1 MGVKLPKDIPKHEIS
16 VADLKGGTYT
26 VDAHNIIYQF
36 LTSIRDRDTGEPFK
50 DSKGRITSHLSGL
63 FYRNINFMKNGLK
76 LIYVFDGKPPE
87 LKVQTREKRKEIKK
101 KAEKNYN
108 LAMDN
113 GDIEGIIKYSKQT
126 VRITPEI
133 VEQSKELLTAM
144 GIQWVHAPS
153 EGEAQASVMA
163 RDNKMIDG
171 VISQDFDCLMFGAPV
186 VIRNLST
193 SGRRKVSGK
202 NIWIPI
208 SPERIE
214 LSEVLEFLGIN
225 HEQLII
231 LGMLVGTDY
240 NPEGAFGIGPAK
252 GLKIVKEMKTLEKVC
267 SAVDLGIDEISIKKI
282 FDEINKPVVVDNV
295 KVEDCVSDSDKI
307 REILVEN
314 FEFSTERVENGIRSL
329 DNIKKE
335 NCQKSLSGWS

>member
-87 LKVQTREKRKEIKK
+87 LKIKTREKRKEIKK
-101 KAEKNYN
+101 NAERNYI
-108 LAMDN
+108 LAKDN
-113 GDIEGIIKYSKQT
+113 GDIEGVIKYAKQT

-133 VEQSKELLTAM
+133 VEQSKDILTAM
-144 GIQWVHAPS
+144 GIQWVQAPS

-193 SGRRKVSGK
+193 SGRRKLNGK
-202 NIWIPI
+202 NLWVPI

-214 LSEVLEFLGIN
+214 LSEVLQYLGIN
-225 HEQLII
+225 QEQLII

-252 GLKIVKEMKTLEKVC
+252 GLKIVKDMKTLEKVC
-267 SAVDLGIDEISIKKI
+267 SSVDLGLDKSEVGKI
-282 FDEINKPVVVDNV
+282 FNEIDKPAVIDDV
-295 KVEDCVSDSDKI
+295 KVEDCVFDADKI
-307 REILVEN
+307 REILIDDY
-314 FEFSTERVENGIRSL
+314 EFSAERVENGIKSMTK
-329 DNIKKE
+329 IKEK